1 MTTLTL
7 QLPDMAEVEK
17 SELLRMIAARLY
29 ERGTLTLGQAADL
42 AGMAKWDFAEILK
55 NYDVS
60 LFNYPASDLAL
71 DVKNA

>member
-1 MTTLTL
+1 MSTLTL

-17 SELLRMIAARLY
+17 SDLLRMIAARLY

-55 NYDVS
+55 DFDVS

>member
-1 MTTLTL
+1 
-7 QLPDMAEVEK
+7 MAEVEK